1 MNSWLRA
8 FAKAAA
14 DAVADRARRAA
25 LMAVLWLLAAIF
37 FLVAL
42 GFITGSIYTAIANEV
57 GPVSAGFIVAGGF
70 LFIAV
75 VLVVAAMIR
84 SRQDQPDSAT
94 EADPLVAAADPN
106 KPASVSSVASS
117 FAYGF
122 ARGLSRRRKS

>member
-1 MNSWLRA
+1 MNSWLSA
-8 FAKAAA
+8 LAKSAANA
-14 DAVADRARRAA
+14 AADRARRAA
-25 LMAVLWLLAAIF
+25 VMAALWLFAAIF

-70 LFIAV
+70 LFLAV
-75 VLVVAAMIR
+75 ILIVAAMIR
-84 SRQDQPDSAT
+84 GRRDQPQTSVD
-94 EADPLVAAADPN
+94 ADPLAAAADPN
-106 KPASVSSVASS
+106 RPASLGTVASS